1 MRRLV
6 MQFCQG
12 EEDDCFVLRQRRCWV
27 NCPPLRWGHG
37 SSTKAG
43 GELEVMTE
51 LGGHVRPDVEA
62 VVIEHG
68 SRRCHRRRGRSRRK

>member
-1 MRRLV
+1 MI
-6 MQFCQG
+6 
-12 EEDDCFVLRQRRCWV
+12 VLSRNGDAAGAMNV
-27 NCPPLRWGHG
+27 DCPPLRWGRG

-51 LGGHVRPDVEA
+51 LGGHVRPDMEA
-62 VVIEHG
+62 VVVEHG